1 MSATTTNFSKI
12 VDFNEETAL
21 DLIVATLQATPNP
34 RNKVIFESL
43 IRHLIGFIAETRL
56 TVQEWHTGLDF
67 LKRTGQMSDDKRDE
81 FQLIDGLLGT
91 EMLLEIINQYRPDP
105 STPNSVLGP
114 FFNANAP
121 RKPYMAD
128 ITGGVAGERVVLH
141 GHVKSLA
148 GKPIAGAEVD
158 VWQTDEEGLYDAQ
171 IPGRSEVN
179 LRGKFTTDN
188 EGRYACVVVRARHY
202 DVPTDGTAGEMLRA
216 MGRKA
221 ARPAHI
227 HMKIDAEGY
236 DTVVTSIFPAGDP
249 LIGADAAFAV
259 RTRLIA
265 PYLDATAVD
274 AQRFSMSLPFL
285 TMSYDVVL
293 VPSSSVHK

>member
-1 MSATTTNFSKI
+1 MSVTTSKI
-12 VDFNEETAL
+12 STVVDFNEESAL
-21 DLIVATLQATPNP
+21 DLILATLQATPNP
-34 RNKVIFESL
+34 RDKVIFESL
-43 IRHLIGFIAETRL
+43 IRHMIGFIREARP
-56 TVQEWHTGLDF
+56 TVQEWHSGLEF
-67 LKRTGQMSDDKRDE
+67 LKRTGQMSHDKRDE
-81 FQLIDGLLGT
+81 FQLIGGLLGT
-91 EMLLEIINQYRPDP
+91 EMLVDIINQYRPDP

-114 FFNANAP
+114 FFNPIAP
-121 RKPYMAD
+121 RKPYLAD

-148 GKPIAGAEVD
+148 GKPIAGTDVD

-188 EGRYACVVVRARHY
+188 EGRYACVLVRARHY

-227 HMKIDAEGY
+227 HMKIDAEGF

-249 LIGADAAFAV
+249 LIGSDAAFAV

-265 PYLDATAVD
+265 PYLDATAAD
-274 AQRFSMSLPFL
+274 AQLFSMSLPFL
-285 TMSYDVVL
+285 TMPYDVVL
-293 VPSSSVHK
+293 VPSSSVQK